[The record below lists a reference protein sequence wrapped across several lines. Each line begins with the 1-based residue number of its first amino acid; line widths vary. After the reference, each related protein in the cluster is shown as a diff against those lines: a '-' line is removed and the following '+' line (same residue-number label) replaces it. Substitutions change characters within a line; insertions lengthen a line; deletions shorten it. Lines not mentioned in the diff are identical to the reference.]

1 MREVDFLFVYDVKN
15 REYDN
20 LCLLGAELKRRGYR
34 VAYQS
39 FWHSYTH
46 LLYPRY
52 KTRVAAIA
60 TCYKDT
66 VYRTFTGFVG
76 SFEKVVN
83 LQWEQI
89 PLNSTLESESAEQWA
104 QAEWNASGVL
114 QHHVRYVAWGGANCT
129 RLTDIVGVEP
139 QNICVA
145 GYVTLDF
152 YRPEFRGFFIPRK
165 TLFEKYGLDP
175 AKKTALFIS
184 SFVFVNM
191 PRLNSRSPLMSDSA
205 ADAFRQASEDSQQMF
220 LAWAKR
226 VLSEPGGESVQII
239 YRPHPS
245 EMANPAL
252 AEMQKELRGFFVLP
266 QESIKHW
273 LRACDV
279 VYNWN
284 STTAVESLY
293 SGTPTFVLRPVPM
306 PHGCQMPIFTGTG
319 FVETYEQFAYT
330 LCHAQDPDVQKRYGM
345 DLALLN
351 SFYDVAD
358 RHAYLRVCDFLE
370 DTLQDNSFSSPIWEV
385 PPHLLYYKGGIWRIG
400 NMLRKHIWQNHVLN
414 PLRYWL
420 RYRFWGWLRYIAPR
434 RLRHRL
440 RRGKRQ
446 IQYMAALLKKD
457 PARCAALRGE
467 LLGLRAETGDWRKER
482 QEQNAAR
489 RQEAAAIK
497 RQTLLLYAELHR
509 YLYDEDKLIKRR
521 HDKMKAQEHYVP
533 PWRFRRGEREIRS
546 ILTAQ
551 GLLR

>member
-1 MREVDFLFVYDVKN
+1 MESGKLLRQVDFLFVYDVKN

-52 KTRVAAIA
+52 KTHVAAIA

-66 VYRTFTGFVG
+66 VYRAFTGFVG

-89 PLNSTLESESAEQWA
+89 PPNSTLEGESAEQWA
-104 QAEWNASGVL
+104 QSEWNASGVL
-114 QHHVRYVAWGGANCT
+114 QHHVRYVSWGEVNRK
-129 RLTDIVGVEP
+129 RLIDIVGVEP

-152 YRPEFRGFFIPRK
+152 YRPEFKGFFIPRK
-165 TLFEKYGLDP
+165 TLFGKYGLDP
-175 AKKTALFIS
+175 AKQTVLFIS

-191 PRLNSRSPLMSDSA
+191 PKLNSRSPLMSDSA
-205 ADAFRQASEDSQQMF
+205 ADAFRRASEDSQQVF
-220 LAWAKR
+220 LGWAKR
-226 VLSEPGGESVQII
+226 ILSEPGGESLQII

-245 EMANPAL
+245 EMANPVL
-252 AEMQKELRGFFVLP
+252 AVMQKELRGFFVLP

-284 STTAVESLY
+284 STTAIESLY
-293 SGTPTFVLRPVPM
+293 SGTPSFVLRPVPM
-306 PHGCQMPIFTGTG
+306 PHSCQMPIFTGTS
-319 FVETYEQFAYT
+319 FVETYDQFVYT
-330 LCHAQDPDVQKRYGM
+330 LRHAQNPYVQKRYGM

-351 SFYDVAD
+351 SFYHVTDTP
-358 RHAYLRVCDFLE
+358 AYVQVCDFLE
-370 DTLQDNSFSSPIWEV
+370 ETLCDNGFRSPIWEV
-385 PPHLLYYKGGIWRIG
+385 PSYLLYYKGGIWRIG
-400 NMLRKHIWQNHVLN
+400 NMLLQHIWQNHVLN
-414 PLRYWL
+414 PLRYWIS
-420 RYRFWGWLRYIAPR
+420 YRLWGWMRYMAPH

-440 RRGKRQ
+440 RMGKRR
-446 IQYMAALLKKD
+446 IQYAIAVLRKD
-457 PARCAALRGE
+457 PACSSALQSQIFN
-467 LLGLRAETGDWRKER
+467 LRTETRDWSKER
-482 QEQNAAR
+482 EVQNAAR

-497 RQTLLLYAELHR
+497 KQTLLLYAQLHE
-509 YLYDEDKLIKRR
+509 YLYGEDNVIKRR
-521 HDKMKAQEHYVP
+521 HDRMKAKEHYVP
-533 PWRFRRGEREIRS
+533 QWRFRRGEQKIRN
-546 ILTAQ
+546 ILF
-551 GLLR
+551 